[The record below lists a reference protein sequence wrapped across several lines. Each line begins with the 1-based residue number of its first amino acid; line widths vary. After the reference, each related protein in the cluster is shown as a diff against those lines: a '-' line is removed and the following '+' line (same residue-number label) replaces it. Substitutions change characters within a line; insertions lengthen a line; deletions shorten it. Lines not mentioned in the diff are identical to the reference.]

1 MRILTLLS
9 PHRPKLTRRLDEFP
23 TLLQPLLK
31 LRMNMARLLSCMQLH
46 PVIDDPSRLQSFAAS
61 FDKHG
66 NLGFI
71 RQMYVKDI
79 Y

>member
-1 MRILTLLS
+1 MGILTLLS
-9 PHRPKLTRRLDEFP
+9 PHLPKLTRRMGEFP

-71 RQMYVKDI
+71 RQMYVEDI